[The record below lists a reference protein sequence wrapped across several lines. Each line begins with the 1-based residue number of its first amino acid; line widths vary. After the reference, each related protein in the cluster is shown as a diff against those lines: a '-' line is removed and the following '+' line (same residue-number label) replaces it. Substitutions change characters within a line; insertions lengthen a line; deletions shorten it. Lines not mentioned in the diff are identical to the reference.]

1 MSRPV
6 TPLRDRK
13 RTKVRRG
20 WCRKNLHRMV
30 GANVECRNR
39 VKRCRACMRE
49 TQRARRKQAAEA
61 GVWRREKC
69 MVYGCHSYTDRF
81 AETPFGL
88 FACRK
93 HREQVAA

>member
-1 MSRPV
+1 MTS
-6 TPLRDRK
+6 LRERK

-30 GANVECRNR
+30 GDNVEHRDR
-39 VKRCRACMRE
+39 KKRCRTCIRE
-49 TQRARRKQAAEA
+49 TQRMRRKRAAEA
-61 GVWRREKC
+61 GTWRREKC
-69 MVYGCHSYTDRF
+69 MVYGCHSYTERF

-93 HREQVAA
+93 HREQQVAA